1 MGRRAALPPRT
12 APVQQWSTVCSP
24 AVEEQK
30 SAKAAPRSPSG
41 LARASQPRRGSLKWV
56 GPGRVSLD
64 DCAAESTLEGSTG
77 TERAALSSNQ
87 ASNFFLL
94 PARVRPSNSSS
105 NESRSALGAKAARAT
120 IIQGEA
126 RFCGGRRARRRC
138 AGDTGPKPAVKLIES
153 EIHFHLPGLNSS
165 QQLLCCPR
173 Q

>member
-1 MGRRAALPPRT
+1 M
-12 APVQQWSTVCSP
+12 QQWSTVCSP

-41 LARASQPRRGSLKWV
+41 LARASQPRREYTKWKGS
-56 GPGRVSLD
+56 GRVSLD

-120 IIQGEA
+120 IIQGKWC
-126 RFCGGRRARRRC
+126 FCGGRRARRPR
-138 AGDTGPKPAVKLIES
+138 GREPGPKTGVKLIES
-153 EIHFHLPGLNSS
+153 ECHFHLPGLNSS